1 MLEIARKDMAKKMDG
16 IDYFQIELN
25 KRNGLIHSEIDTY
38 KNEIERLKRR
48 QNVIERVD
56 SYLKKEI
63 LPMVVKTLGN
73 NEGVYET
80 DTSRYKLYE
89 TYGPVNVD
97 MEKAS
102 ASYVKIKM
110 TETID
115 KVRARKDAIAADKAG
130 QTLEGI
136 TINKVERVKRS

>member
-1 MLEIARKDMAKKMDG
+1 MAKKMDG

-38 KNEIERLKRR
+38 KKEIERLKRR

-102 ASYVKIKM
+102 ASYIKIKM

-115 KVRARKDAIAADKAG
+115 KVRARKDAIEADKAG

>member
-1 MLEIARKDMAKKMDG
+1 MAKKMDG